1 MTFGTPPRLV
11 AAGTFALA
19 VAAAMTDVAAGQ
31 TPPPSVYLPPEATPP
46 VAAVP
51 AAAPLSPA
59 AAPLAPPAAPLSPA
73 AMPPSPA
80 PGLAGPVAGSPLQLP
95 PAPLSRGDAAAY
107 PLAALDAASAA
118 GHADEPAVRA
128 WLEAWQARVEGGG
141 ATTAADAATLAEVL
155 AGTKLPCL
163 ALDAI
168 RRATQVAEP
177 DLPAERLHPWV
188 HATVVRA
195 AAELAGVDEKD
206 PQAAAAA
213 GPVVRAA
220 QEAPGLWD
228 RADGVALEKQAD
240 VLVRFL
246 PRGSEAWGWA
256 RVQQATALYVQG
268 RYDDAARAVD
278 GLARSSEAAFLSERH
293 RAEVRWA
300 QGIIRYGRSQWAD
313 AEPYLRIAAAT
324 PGYHHAQ
331 SASASLIIALAAK
344 GDAVG
349 ASAQLAQHID
359 RFNLSQVEA
368 DRLLE
373 LVALECHRIK
383 SSVRATHS
391 S

>member
-19 VAAAMTDVAAGQ
+19 VAAALTDVAAGQ

-59 AAPLAPPAAPLSPA
+59 AASLAPATAPLAPAPATLA
-73 AMPPSPA
+73 PA
-80 PGLAGPVAGSPLQLP
+80 PGRDGGPAAGPPLQLP

-118 GHADEPAVRA
+118 GWANEPAVRV
-128 WLEAWQARVEGGG
+128 WLEQWQARVEQGG
-141 ATTAADAATLAEVL
+141 ATTAADAAALAAAL
-155 AGTKLPCL
+155 AGTTLPCL
-163 ALDAI
+163 ALDGI

-195 AAELAGVDEKD
+195 AAELAGVNETD

-213 GPVVRAA
+213 APIVRAA

-228 RADGVALEKQAD
+228 RRDGVALEKQAD

-256 RVQQATALYVQG
+256 RVQQASSLYVQG
-268 RYDDAARAVD
+268 SNDLALSALDRLATSADFEQLPAMPRVELAWTRGLTRYVTGRYA
-278 GLARSSEAAFLSERH
+278 EATAH
-293 RAEVRWA
+293 
-300 QGIIRYGRSQWAD
+300 
-313 AEPYLRIAAAT
+313 LREAMVA
-324 PGYHHAQ
+324 PHHHAED
-331 SASASLIIALAAK
+331 ASRLLIVALAHSGQTDEARRQFQTY
-344 GDAVG
+344 VG
-349 ASAQLAQHID
+349 E
-359 RFNLSQVEA
+359 RRPSQQAIRVLWGELR
-368 DRLLE
+368 RLQG
-373 LVALECHRIK
+373 
-383 SSVRATHS
+383 
-391 S
+391 